1 MRTRSPGAHSATCA
15 PLVVKLLAE
24 SGADPQIWKNAN
36 KAGGTPLFI
45 AEGYISRLPRPDA
58 PTIEAITKLMLAAG
72 ISTAGERPKIIDS
85 YEKPAARSKSAEP
98 PK

>member
-1 MRTRSPGAHSATCA
+1 M
-15 PLVVKLLAE
+15 KLLAE
-24 SGADPQIWKNAN
+24 RRADPQIWKNPN

-58 PTIEAITKLMLAAG
+58 STIEAITKLMVAAG
-72 ISTAGERPKIIDS
+72 ISTKGERPKIVDS
-85 YEKPAARSKSAEP
+85 YETPAVRPTTPEP

>member
-1 MRTRSPGAHSATCA
+1 MEPIR
-15 PLVVKLLAE
+15 K
-24 SGADPQIWKNAN
+24 IWKNPN

-72 ISTAGERPKIIDS
+72 ISTEGKRPKIVDS
-85 YEKPAARSKSAEP
+85 YSITP